1 VARTIRKY
9 PSGYKQWHQADNNP
23 VEQGRDGALKLEKH
37 LKRADRY
44 TGWTD
49 DGIWTAS
56 AKHRN
61 KRKVNR
67 ENRHRENAAVKNEE

>member
-1 VARTIRKY
+1 MSHTVRKY
-9 PSGYKQWHQADNNP
+9 PAKIRAWRVKAADP
-23 VEQGRDGALKLEKH
+23 IAEGRDGALRLEKH
-37 LKRADRY
+37 LKRVDRHV
-44 TGWTD
+44 GWTD